1 MTVRTPAPLCA
12 LLLPHAYAAPG
23 NDGESAGKSAD
34 APHAS
39 AAGEGAVGDMI
50 LQAVSLMGIAYRFG
64 GNTPVNGFDCSG
76 FIRYVF
82 QSSGVNLPRSA
93 AEQAQVGRPVSR
105 DELKPRRRAVLQHPW
120 LQLLAQRAV
129 SGQWPLY
136 PRPRTGKNIEITSL
150 NASYWSSRFNGA
162 RRMVRARAGGWW
174 RMVTDDV
181 KRAKAWAASASAKK
195 PAPWPMPALPPAW
208 QALAPCRRCPAAS
221 PRVHATPAQQR
232 RRGENPHAIGRLQTS
247 AQRQNRQVQNR
258 KTSHRQAEK
267 SAKAA
272 GKGKYTL
279 SKGRIRQEHQKG
291 KRGATR
297 AEAKS
302 SAKTTTN
309 TAPPPAARTK
319 AKGKA
324 AAVKPTNKKNDER

>member
-1 MTVRTPAPLCA
+1 MKLTVRTLALLCA

-34 APHAS
+34 VPHAS

-105 DELKPRRRAVLQHPW
+105 DELKPGDVLFFNTRGFNYSHN
-120 LQLLAQRAV
+120 
-129 SGQWPLY
+129 GLY
-136 PRPRTGKNIEITSL
+136 LGNGRFIHAPRTGKNIEITSL

-162 RRMVRARAGGWW
+162 RRMVKGAGGVVAHE
-174 RMVTDDV
+174 VTDDV
-181 KRAKAWAASASAKK
+181 KRAESLGRKREREETSTLADAGAAAGVAGVG
-195 PAPWPMPALPPAW
+195 AVAA
-208 QALAPCRRCPAAS
+208 AAAAS
-221 PRVHATPAQQR
+221 PRVHATLLSKDAEVKIPTLSAACKQARNAKTAKCKTEKQ
-232 RRGENPHAIGRLQTS
+232 AI
-247 AQRQNRQVQNR
+247 A
-258 KTSHRQAEK
+258 KAEK

-279 SKGRIRQEHQKG
+279 SKGESGKNIKG
-291 KRGATR
+291 KQGRDK

-302 SAKTTTN
+302 SAKGN
-309 TAPPPAARTK
+309 SKYRAAASSK
-319 AKGKA
+319 DKGKGKA
-324 AAVKPTNKKNDER
+324 AAVKPTNKKKR